1 MTTSNGDIPQGV
13 VQVNELVSI
22 DGVITLPEVIHCAV
36 TQESCVSLW
45 WCVSFAMTCATTQ
58 HVLVGQTCLDLKYH
72 LTEGVCN
79 FIRAGYLRDLFE
91 DILVLL

>member
-36 TQESCVSLW
+36 HKS
-45 WCVSFAMTCATTQ
+45 
-58 HVLVGQTCLDLKYH
+58 HVYLCG
-72 LTEGVCN
+72 GVCP
-79 FIRAGYLRDLFE
+79 LQ
-91 DILVLL
+91 